1 VTYIFSGA
9 GTKSMVSR
17 QTDYF
22 VETYGLYMLLSTD
35 SNVDIDWVDEEALL
49 EPAVLQKYLLR

>member
-1 VTYIFSGA
+1 
-9 GTKSMVSR
+9 MVSR